1 MLWRGV
7 VAGAKSLGVP
17 VYDENLPQSDEER
30 QALYRLA
37 LEQAEGE
44 DYAEFEEADIMHVA
58 GTDKRGNRLVVVT
71 GANLPPWGALDKER
85 FRRFVYTKLHG
96 VATQEAYCIVYLHAD
111 MQASHR
117 PCASWLMNSFEVLPD
132 VWQERLH
139 GFYVVHPAMTLRAA
153 LSILPFWLF
162 SPFARGDFV
171 QKVVYIDRIEQL
183 WEDMDQAALRL
194 PTHVTEHDAELE
206 VRSPPAAQAPPG
218 ILCPPCPDRSPAGA
232 SFFPGEGSGVQ
243 LRHCAPAGG
252 AEGAAR
258 RDDGRPGAQRM
269 MR

>member
-30 QALYRLA
+30 QALYRSA
-37 LEQAEGE
+37 LERAEGE
-44 DYAEFEEADIMHVA
+44 EYTEFEEANLMHVA

-85 FRRFVYTKLHG
+85 FRRYVYSKLHA

-171 QKVVYIDRIEQL
+171 QKVIYIDRIEQL

-194 PTHVTEHDAELE
+194 PTHVAELDAELE
-206 VRSPPAAQAPPG
+206 EKGALLSRPPG
-218 ILCPPCPDRSPAGA
+218 CLAPRRLTMSRRAASP
-232 SFFPGEGSGVQ
+232 
-243 LRHCAPAGG
+243 
-252 AEGAAR
+252 
-258 RDDGRPGAQRM
+258 RPGVGYMYGIVPPPEELRAQHDAM
-269 MR
+269 MGGSAPNE